1 MNEWMNKNEMGRQFI
16 KSRQWIVYQ
25 LKKEGS
31 GKYLHIERAHLHVE
45 ADRMMNGLPSTTD
58 VNGQCPNRRGRRRT
72 NQRRAPG
79 HVTRHKQAYGPH
91 QRRHYSPIK
100 SGLIGNRLHQ
110 SILQQI
116 FSKKKS
122 GFMSMTHFN
131 DNSIAVNCSNN
142 SNNLNQSIIDNWMWP
157 SNPRWPSI
165 GGLREIASG
174 GGGGKFACR
183 FYPGH
188 LQAKSATTATINR

>member
-116 FSKKKS
+116 FSKKNQDLCPWHISMIIQLQWTAPTTATTWINQSSIIECGPVTRGGHLSADCAKLPPGGGGGEEICMPLLS
-122 GFMSMTHFN
+122 GPLAGK
-131 DNSIAVNCSNN
+131 ISNN
-142 SNNLNQSIIDNWMWP
+142 SNN
-157 SNPRWPSI
+157 
-165 GGLREIASG
+165 
-174 GGGGKFACR
+174 K
-183 FYPGH
+183 
-188 LQAKSATTATINR
+188 